1 MDLAAVAMPPPTKE
15 RKTPRLFGTA
25 AIVPVNGPIY
35 YGEDEYTSHQE
46 IKANIKAAMNQA
58 DFVVLD
64 IDSPGGTVTGTLELS
79 NWIAQQAK
87 PIVAYSSGM
96 MASAAYWIGSH
107 AHLLG
112 ASPASTVGSI
122 GTILQVADVTKALE
136 QMGIQIHTFASGKYK
151 AVGNPFKALTEDHKE
166 HLQERVMELAE
177 GFKQAVSSMRP
188 KASREIMDGRTMS
201 GSKAY
206 DAGLV
211 DFVANDIEEF
221 IQQIT
226 ES

>member
-15 RKTPRLFGTA
+15 RKTPRVYGTA
-25 AIVPVNGPIY
+25 AIVPVTGPLF
-35 YGEDEYTSHQE
+35 YGSDEFLSHQE
-46 IKANIKAAMNQA
+46 VKENIKKAMSQA

-64 IDSPGGTVTGTLELS
+64 IDSPGGSATGTMELA
-79 NWIAQQAK
+79 NWIGKQST
-87 PIVAYSSGM
+87 PIFAYSSGL

-107 AHLLG
+107 AAALG
-112 ASPASTVGSI
+112 ASAGSTVGSI
-122 GTILQVADVTKALE
+122 GVASTVLDVSGALEKMGVKVHAFKSGPLKAL
-136 QMGIQIHTFASGKYK
+136 
-151 AVGNPFKALTEDHKE
+151 GNPVESLSDTGKKYI
-166 HLQERVMELAE
+166 QEKVMELAE

-201 GSKAY
+201 GSKAC

-226 ES
+226 QS